1 MTKVIIEA
9 LTQAAADVG
18 NIETAL
24 EEANA
29 VAVSPTTSVLAPGA
43 DEVSAAV
50 TALFNGHAQAYQELA
65 AQAAA
70 FHRQF
75 ATLLAQAGAA
85 YQNTEQASAQLLRDM
100 VMKVEQPLAPLLSSR
115 NTTPVPPT
123 VPANSSAGLIM
134 GGTFSPFKPRFLSA
148 ASLYNLPRVH
158 SLLYTPEQFWPMTPG
173 GLTLDQSIAK
183 GTSLLNQEIQTQ
195 WAAGNHVTVWGTSQ
209 SAVIETDEIRNLM
222 AQGSPNTNKLSFILT
237 GDPNNPNGGALE
249 RFKGVYIPLADASA
263 NGATPA
269 NSPYP
274 TAIYTNQYDP
284 VADFPNYPL
293 NVVSDLNS
301 VMGLGQHNYL
311 LPRTYYQLPTSPG
324 YSGDTTYYM
333 SLDNTLPL
341 VQPLRNFGPFG
352 NAVADLLQPDLRVI
366 VDMGYGTGDY
376 ANLAT
381 PAQLIEI
388 PNVPV
393 IAHDLATGAVQ
404 GVHAFGVDLGLL
416 PRSYFPN
423 AYPYLGA
430 LDSQLNFTTGQP
442 SVTGMSLLTGVDHQ
456 LMNSLGLI
464 PEWDQTQ

>member
-1 MTKVIIEA
+1 MTNVIIAA

-29 VAVSPTTSVLAPGA
+29 LAVPPTTSMLAPGA
-43 DEVSAAV
+43 DEVSAAI
-50 TALFNGHAQAYQELA
+50 TALLSGHAQAYQELA
-65 AQAAA
+65 AQAAG

-75 ATLLAQAGAA
+75 TALLAQAGAA
-85 YQNTEQASAQLLRDM
+85 YQTTEQASEQLLGDP
-100 VMKVEQPLAPLLSSR
+100 VMKVQQPLAPLLPSP
-115 NTTPVPPT
+115 NTTPVPPR
-123 VPANSSAGLIM
+123 VPTDSSIGLIL
-134 GGTFSPFKPRFLSA
+134 GGTFSPFNPKCLSA
-148 ASLYNLPRVH
+148 ASLYNLPQLN
-158 SLLYTPEQFWPMTPG
+158 SLLYTPEQFWPVTPQLG

-249 RFKGVYIPLADASA
+249 RFTGAYIPLVNASA

-274 TAIYTNQYDP
+274 TAIYTDQYDP

-293 NVVSDLNS
+293 NAVSDLNA

-324 YSGDTTYYM
+324 YSGNTTYYM
-333 SLDNTLPL
+333 SLDNQLPL
-341 VQPLRNFGPFG
+341 VEPLQMLGAAG

-366 VDMGYGTGDY
+366 VDMGYSTGDY

-416 PRSYFPN
+416 PQSYFPN
-423 AYPYLGA
+423 AYPYLPA
-430 LDSQLNFTTGQP
+430 LDPQLNFTTGQP
-442 SVTGMSLLTGVDHQ
+442 SVTGISLLTGAEHQ

-464 PEWDQTQ
+464 PKWDQ